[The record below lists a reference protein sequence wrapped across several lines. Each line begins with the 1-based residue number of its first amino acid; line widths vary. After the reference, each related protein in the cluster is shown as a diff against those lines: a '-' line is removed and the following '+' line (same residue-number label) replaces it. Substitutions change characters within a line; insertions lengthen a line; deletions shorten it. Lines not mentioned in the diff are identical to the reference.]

1 MILTRRY
8 MKPVD
13 AFTLIEMMTVVAIMA
28 VHTKVA
34 FPGIKMAMVNA
45 QMARSTQDARSI
57 VMGLRS
63 WATDNGGAFPAEE
76 THEGDS
82 ISSSNDAFRDLVPNY
97 IDTEAIF
104 VVGCFNHGRSADNRI
119 DEVDDILQPGK
130 NHFANVAG
138 LTDTI
143 RSNWP
148 LVVDGN
154 FGQFILDTSSRKLR
168 EEGNGTVKLSPREY
182 GLLSFFLEKR
192 GTALSQERI
201 MSEVWG
207 TRRLRHEPKY
217 RPVCDSTA

>member
-1 MILTRRY
+1 

-34 FPGIKMAMVNA
+34 FPRIKMAMVNA

>member
-1 MILTRRY
+1 
-8 MKPVD
+8 
-13 AFTLIEMMTVVAIMA
+13 
-28 VHTKVA
+28 
-34 FPGIKMAMVNA
+34 MAMVNA

>member
-1 MILTRRY
+1 VGDVGKRSASKSIKPNHTMILTRRY
-8 MKPVD
+8 TKPID

-28 VHTKVA
+28 VLTTVA

-76 THEGDS
+76 TYEGDS
-82 ISSSNDAFRDLVPNY
+82 ISSSNDAFRDLVPDY

-104 VVGCFNHGRSADNRI
+104 VVGRSNHGKSADNRI
-119 DEVDDILQPGK
+119 DEVDDILQPRE

-138 LTDTI
+138 LTDTS

-154 FGQFILDTSSRKLR
+154 FGRFILDTSSRKLW
-168 EEGNGTVKLSPREY
+168 EKGNGTVKLSTKEH
-182 GLLSFFLEKR
+182 GLLSFFHEKR
-192 GTALSQERI
+192 GTALSWERI
-201 MSEVWG
+201 LSEV
-207 TRRLRHEPKY
+207 
-217 RPVCDSTA
+217 